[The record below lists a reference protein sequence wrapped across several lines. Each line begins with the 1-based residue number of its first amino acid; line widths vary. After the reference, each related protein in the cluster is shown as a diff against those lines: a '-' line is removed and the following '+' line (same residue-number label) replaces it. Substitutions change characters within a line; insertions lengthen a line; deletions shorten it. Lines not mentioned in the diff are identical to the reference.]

1 MLLIPCPFCGPR
13 SEIEFAYGGPAQPPR
28 PPDPFELSD
37 ADWVDWLTVPE
48 NRPGPVPERWCHARG
63 CGSWL
68 TVLRDTVTHAVLEV
82 RHGA

>member
-13 SEIEFAYGGPAQPPR
+13 NETEFAYGGPALPPR
-28 PPDPFELSD
+28 PAESAALLE
-37 ADWVDWLTVPE
+37 ADWVDWLSVPE
-48 NRPGPVPERWCHARG
+48 YRPGPVPERWCHARG

-68 TVLRDTVTHAVLEV
+68 TVVRDTATHQIISV

>member
-1 MLLIPCPFCGPR
+1 MPH
-13 SEIEFAYGGPAQPPR
+13 
-28 PPDPFELSD
+28 
-37 ADWVDWLTVPE
+37 WVDWLTVPE

>member
-13 SEIEFAYGGPAQPPR
+13 NETEFAYGGPAQRPR
-28 PPDPFELSD
+28 PDAPADIPDAE
-37 ADWVDWLTVPE
+37 WVDWLTVPE
-48 NRPGPVPERWCHARG
+48 NRPGPVPERWCHAKG

-68 TVLRDTVTHAVLEV
+68 TVLRDTATHQIITV

>member
-28 PPDPFELSD
+28 PPDPFTLSD

-48 NRPGPVPERWCHARG
+48 NRPGPVAERWCHARG

-68 TVLRDTVTHAVLEV
+68 TVLRDTVSHAVLEV

>member
-13 SEIEFAYGGPAQPPR
+13 NETEFAYGGPAQPPR
-28 PPDPFELSD
+28 PANPADVPD

-48 NRPGPVPERWCHARG
+48 NRPGPVPESWCHAKG

-68 TVLRDTVTHAVLEV
+68 TVVRDTATHAILTV

>member
-13 SEIEFAYGGPAQPPR
+13 NETEFAYGGPAQAPR
-28 PPDPFELSD
+28 AVDPASVSD

-48 NRPGPVPERWCHARG
+48 NRPGPVPERWCHAKG
-63 CGSWL
+63 CGAWL
-68 TVLRDTVTHAVLEV
+68 TVIRDTATHQILTV